1 MTRIGPTVPG
11 GTRTQIASTVT
22 RAIAVG
28 NGARLAWHW
37 RRENEFRRL
46 NPPAVPG
53 TDDEREAAE
62 RDRKSFERF
71 TAEVAEAFLDS
82 IRIARD
88 AIASAEPDP
97 RVRIEVVRCMA
108 IALHPYTDGLVRTEP
123 ASPDQL
129 ARIEEW
135 HRLLEAAA
143 AARELAKEE
152 WSRTTGSRR
161 VSR

>member
-1 MTRIGPTVPG
+1 
-11 GTRTQIASTVT
+11 
-22 RAIAVG
+22 
-28 NGARLAWHW
+28 
-37 RRENEFRRL
+37 
-46 NPPAVPG
+46 
-53 TDDEREAAE
+53 
-62 RDRKSFERF
+62 
-71 TAEVAEAFLDS
+71 VAEAFLDS

-108 IALHPYTDGLVRTEP
+108 IALHPDTDGLVRTEP